1 MVRGSLAHLTLH
13 VRGVLLDMDGVLI
26 SSTGSD
32 ERSWLRWARIHG
44 MEGAFSLQSTHG
56 RRTIDTLRALRPDL
70 DPMVELIRL
79 ENFDAEDQNG
89 VIALPG
95 AKSLIAALPENAW
108 TIVTSASTGLMKNR
122 LQFVGITLP
131 QNFISADNVTY
142 GKPHPEPYELGA
154 RILCV
159 KPPECLVI
167 EDAPSGIKAGKA
179 AGCKVL
185 AVLSS
190 HSADALAEADWIVP
204 SLDHVTAIQAN
215 DGTIAIRLDT
225 R

>member
-1 MVRGSLAHLTLH
+1 MVRGALARLTLH
-13 VRGVLLDMDGVLI
+13 VRGVLFDMDGVLI

-44 MEGAFSLQSTHG
+44 MEGTFSLQSTHG

-70 DPMVELIRL
+70 DPFVELLRL

-95 AKSLIAALPENAW
+95 VKSLIAALPENAW
-108 TIVTSASTGLMKNR
+108 TIVTSASERLMRTR
-122 LQFVGITLP
+122 LQFAGIPLP
-131 QNFISADNVTY
+131 QNVISADNVTY

-159 KPPECLVI
+159 KPSECLVI
-167 EDAPSGIKAGKA
+167 EDAPTGIKAGKA

-190 HSADALAEADWIVP
+190 HSAGDLAEADWIVP
-204 SLDHVTAIQAN
+204 SLDHVAAIQAN
-215 DGTIAIRLDT
+215 DGTIAIRLNT